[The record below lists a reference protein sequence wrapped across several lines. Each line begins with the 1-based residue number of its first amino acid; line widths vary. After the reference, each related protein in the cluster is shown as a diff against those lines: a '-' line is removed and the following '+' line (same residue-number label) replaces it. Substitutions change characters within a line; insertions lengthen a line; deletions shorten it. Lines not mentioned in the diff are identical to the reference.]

1 VMRPIHAVITMARRM
16 AGTLL
21 WSTCDEIQCRMVPYD
36 GTRYQLRLMRKDGTI
51 RSTLCRDYA
60 QALRTS
66 HEWRRQWDANSA
78 T

>member
-1 VMRPIHAVITMARRM
+1 MRPIHAAITMARRM

-21 WSTCDEIQCRMVPYD
+21 WSARDEVQCRLVPYD
-36 GTRYQLRLMRKDGTI
+36 STRYQLRLLRKDGMI
-51 RSTLCRDYA
+51 RSTLCLDYA

-78 T
+78 S